1 MTGHEEDKD
10 RAADMA
16 ALEAAAV
23 RIAAREGITVEDV
36 REGVRRGDAIAAK
49 RTNEDAPAAAV
60 RTCALA
66 GCDRTF
72 VPRTDRHRYC
82 KPAHRAADHRLRT
95 GGAP

>member
-1 MTGHEEDKD
+1 MTGHEEDQD

-23 RIAAREGITVEDV
+23 RIAGREGITVEDV
-36 REGVRRGDAIAAK
+36 RERVRRGDAIAAE
-49 RTNEDAPAAAV
+49 RTNEDATPTAV

-72 VPRTDRHRYC
+72 VPRTERHRYC
-82 KPAHRAADHRLRT
+82 KPAHRAADHRVRT